1 MLSHLSPVIEIIL
14 SLTGILAIGSV
25 FAIISNNAI
34 DRIAKNQPLTTPSPY
49 CRACAAT
56 LQWKDM
62 IPIVSYLI
70 AKGKCPYCGADI
82 PKRNILIEISEI
94 VWVGLFIMKFG
105 WNYPA
110 LLEMLFGMCLIA
122 IIVIEYE
129 RRVLSES
136 LLLFLIMLST
146 IYILAFK
153 HTEFPQAII
162 SMIIGSAILIIYNLL
177 KIITLKTKRIE
188 FREIKF
194 GAVLGL
200 FFGLPL
206 IYLCI
211 LLSWLI
217 GAIWGTINIKIFR
230 QKPKSALPDY
240 PFILAISALIMILFG
255 ENILTHYY
263 NWIT

>member
-14 SLTGILAIGSV
+14 SLTGILVIGSV
-25 FAIISNNAI
+25 FAIISNNTI

-49 CRACAAT
+49 CPACAVT

-82 PKRNILIEISEI
+82 PRRNILIEISEI
-94 VWVGLFIMKFG
+94 IWVGLFIIKFG

-136 LLLFLIMLST
+136 LLLFMIMLST
-146 IYILAFK
+146 IYVLAFN
-153 HTEFPQAII
+153 HTEFPRAIT
-162 SMIIGSAILIIYNLL
+162 SMIIGSSVLIIYNLL

-217 GAIWGTINIKIFR
+217 GAIWGSINIRFFR
-230 QKPKSALPDY
+230 QKPKYALPDY
-240 PFILAISALIMILFG
+240 PFILAISALVMIMFG
-255 ENILTHYY
+255 DNILAHY
-263 NWIT
+263 NRWIL

>member
-1 MLSHLSPVIEIIL
+1 MLSHLSPVIEIFL
-14 SLTGILAIGSV
+14 SLAGILAIGAI

-49 CRACAAT
+49 CQTCAAT

-82 PKRNILIEISEI
+82 PRRNILIEISEI

-153 HTEFPQAII
+153 HTEFPQAIS
-162 SMIIGSAILIIYNLL
+162 SMNIGTTILITY
-177 KIITLKTKRIE
+177 
-188 FREIKF
+188 
-194 GAVLGL
+194 
-200 FFGLPL
+200 
-206 IYLCI
+206 I
-211 LLSWLI
+211 LLI
-217 GAIWGTINIKIFR
+217 RIA
-230 QKPKSALPDY
+230 
-240 PFILAISALIMILFG
+240 
-255 ENILTHYY
+255 
-263 NWIT
+263 